1 MNGSPPEPSWK
12 AVDVAK
18 QIFLSVSDNVP
29 FFVALAVA
37 TGLLSLA
44 PTNLLSL
51 AKDWRWLFA
60 GLSLFAI
67 IYLSIYRWVRYYDW
81 RQAVWQLKH
90 IGADEREILKEYL
103 LEDKSCGYFA
113 MRHGPVAT
121 LIGKGILFYASGM
134 IWISSNAVGIQPYVM
149 KYLRKHP
156 ELVGVKKEEIGSKEL
171 KYSLARA
178 DADVG
183 ID

>member
-1 MNGSPPEPSWK
+1 MNESASGPSWK
-12 AVDVAK
+12 AVDFAK
-18 QIFLSVSDNVP
+18 QIFLGVSDNVP

-44 PTNLLSL
+44 PSKLLSF

-67 IYLSIYRWVRYYDW
+67 IYLSIYRWVRYYSW

-90 IGADEREILKEYL
+90 IGADEREVLREYL
-103 LEDKSCGYFA
+103 LENKSCGYFD

-121 LIGKGILFYASGM
+121 LIGKGILCYASGL
-134 IWISSNAVGIQPYVM
+134 IWIRDNAVGIQPYVM
-149 KYLRKHP
+149 NYLRKHP

-171 KYSLARA
+171 SYSLGSPENSQAHH
-178 DADVG
+178 
-183 ID
+183 